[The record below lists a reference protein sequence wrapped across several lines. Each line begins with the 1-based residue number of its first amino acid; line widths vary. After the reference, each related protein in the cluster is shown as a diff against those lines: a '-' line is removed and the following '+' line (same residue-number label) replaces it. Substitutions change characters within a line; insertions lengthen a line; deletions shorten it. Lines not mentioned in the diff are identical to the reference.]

1 MPKLNWNSNDFRNPQ
16 DSSGTVADNISRS
29 GNLQQGYSHGSLTE
43 GLVAYYPMSSGE
55 GSTLIDEALDNDGTI
70 NGASWST
77 DSRIGEA
84 CLSFDGSDDHVEAPD
99 SASLDI
105 TGSELTM
112 SAWIYLDSVPSNNK
126 DMILNKENEYEM
138 AVGTSGTVEW
148 AIRRGGNWSW
158 IDSGVSVPT
167 GSSTLVSMVYTG
179 SEVRIYKNGI
189 LGDTYSLT
197 GNIDSNSKPFTIG
210 WRSSDGESPWN
221 GKIDDVRVYDRSLST
236 PEIKALSD
244 FGQVSMISP
253 SDTLK

>member
-1 MPKLNWNSNDFRNPQ
+1 MPKLNWDGNDFRNPQ
-16 DSSGTVADNISRS
+16 DSSGTVADTISRS
-29 GNLQQGYSHGSLTE
+29 GGLVQGYSHGSLTE
-43 GLVAYYPMSSGE
+43 GLVAYYPMSPGE
-55 GSTLIDEALDNDGTI
+55 GSTLIDEAIDNDGTI

-84 CLSFDGSDDHVEAPD
+84 CLSFDGGDDHVEVPD

-112 SAWIYLDSVPSNNK
+112 SAWVYMNSVPSNNK

-167 GSSTLVSMVYTG
+167 SSWTLVSISYTG
-179 SEVRIYKNGI
+179 SEVKIHKNGS

-197 GNIDSNSKPFTIG
+197 G

-221 GKIDDVRVYDRSLST
+221 GKIDDIRIYDRPLST
-236 PEIKALSD
+236 PEIEAL
-244 FGQVSMISP
+244 FNLEQVSKVSAG
-253 SDTLK
+253 DTLK